1 MAKKKEEKPAF
12 MPVTRREAFL
22 LAIAEGD
29 PKIAPEP
36 MTREEK
42 LLRMIAE
49 RAGLLK

>member
-1 MAKKKEEKPAF
+1 MAKKKEEKPEFLPA
-12 MPVTRREAFL
+12 TRREAFL
-22 LAIAEGD
+22 LAIAQGD

-36 MTREEK
+36 ITREEQ

>member
-12 MPVTRREAFL
+12 VPATRREAFL
-22 LAIAEGD
+22 LAIVKGD

-36 MTREEK
+36 ITREEQ

>member
-1 MAKKKEEKPAF
+1 MAKKKEEKPEF
-12 MPVTRREAFL
+12 LPVTRREAFL

-36 MTREEK
+36 ITREEQ

-49 RAGLLK
+49 RAGLPK